1 VSTFVSTRATV
12 FSVSGRIVIGI
23 RVRLSGHASN
33 NGIVSTPQ
41 SADNAPAA
49 LVAITGDMVDE
60 LHRAGLVTPLP
71 TLRGAAIDV
80 AIMVGTDAATIVT
93 LIQTPEAVRAFAGW
107 LHDRFSRRGD
117 SIKIEGRR
125 HGISVTL
132 QVDGSVPVET
142 ITGFIADVLSD
153 QRGHDPSN

>member
-1 VSTFVSTRATV
+1 M
-12 FSVSGRIVIGI
+12 
-23 RVRLSGHASN
+23 
-33 NGIVSTPQ
+33 
-41 SADNAPAA
+41 ADDLQRTGLAA
-49 LVAITGDMVDE
+49 
-60 LHRAGLVTPLP
+60 PLP
-71 TLRGAAIDV
+71 TLRGAAIDA

-93 LIQTPEAVRAFAGW
+93 LMQTPEAIRAFAGW

-125 HGISVTL
+125 HGVSVTL

-153 QRGHDPSN
+153 QRGHDPSK